1 MRQPRKQSGVVLV
14 ITLIILLILTLL
26 GTSSIQMTG
35 LLERMARNTTDT
47 NAALGAA
54 EAGLLAAESL
64 VEAETGLTAYE
75 ANTAGKYKILG
86 TGVTPRWQNPA
97 TWNASDSLAA
107 THTGSAIAPRYIIE
121 FVTTVVS
128 AEDSLNLDNVG
139 GDSGT
144 DQTQV
149 FRITALGVGKSESA
163 KVYLQT
169 TYGKKF

>member
-14 ITLIILLILTLL
+14 FTLIILLILTLL

-86 TGVTPRWQNPA
+86 TGVTPRWQN
-97 TWNASDSLAA
+97 
-107 THTGSAIAPRYIIE
+107 GSRTRTSNRSQRSQNG
-121 FVTTVVS
+121 F
-128 AEDSLNLDNVG
+128 
-139 GDSGT
+139 
-144 DQTQV
+144 
-149 FRITALGVGKSESA
+149 
-163 KVYLQT
+163 
-169 TYGKKF
+169 

>member
-1 MRQPRKQSGVVLV
+1 MRQSRNQSGVVLI

-54 EAGLLAAESL
+54 EAGLLAAESI
-64 VEAETGLTAYE
+64 VEDETALTDYE

-86 TGVTPRWQNPA
+86 TGVTPRWQTTS
-97 TWNASDSLAA
+97 TWTGGDSLA
-107 THTGSAIAPRYIIE
+107 TTYTGSASPPRYIIE
-121 FVTTVVS
+121 FVKTVVS
-128 AEDSLNLDNVG
+128 VEDSLNLDNVG
-139 GDSGT
+139 GGGGT

-149 FRITALGVGKSESA
+149 FRITSLGVGKSAAA
-163 KVYLQT
+163 KVYLQS